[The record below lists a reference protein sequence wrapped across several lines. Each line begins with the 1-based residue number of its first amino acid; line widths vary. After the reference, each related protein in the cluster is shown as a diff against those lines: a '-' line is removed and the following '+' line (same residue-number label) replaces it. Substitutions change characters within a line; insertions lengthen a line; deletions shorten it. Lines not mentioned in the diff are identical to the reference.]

1 MMRVFSGLSFR
12 FILLENKSESGYLT
26 RVKWAN
32 GEINGYR
39 IGWNESLIF
48 SNPTIKEIRSLFC
61 SRVYITFYGE
71 VINL

>member
-1 MMRVFSGLSFR
+1 MIRVFSGLSFR

-26 RVKWAN
+26 GVKWAN

-39 IGWNESLIF
+39 IGWKF

>member
-12 FILLENKSESGYLT
+12 FVLLENKSESGYLT
-26 RVKWAN
+26 EAN

-48 SNPTIKEIRSLFC
+48 SNPTIKEIGSLFC